1 MTAIIKRKRGRPP
14 KPKPIIP
21 IIETKLDDAKAEEPL
36 NKFERFL
43 NIIRGKS
50 DVKSRIR
57 LLLDPDKVETS
68 TYLTKAEVDFV
79 STALFVAEEFPMFEP
94 LGDYAIQYSLVK
106 ISEQGHGVESV
117 IRFTSAINES
127 KLLSKFNLGVTQT
140 EQQPAKEGRS

>member
-1 MTAIIKRKRGRPP
+1 MTEIIKRKRGRPP
-14 KPKPIIP
+14 KPKVPIIP
-21 IIETKLDDAKAEEPL
+21 APPKEDSMS
-36 NKFERFL
+36 KFEKFL

-79 STALFVAEEFPMFEP
+79 STALYVAQEFPMFET
-94 LGDYAIQYSLVK
+94 LADYAIEYSLVK

-127 KLLSKFNLGVTQT
+127 KLLSKFSLGLTRGE
-140 EQQPAKEGRS
+140 EQVKGKEEKT

>member
-1 MTAIIKRKRGRPP
+1 LTEQPIKRKRGRPP
-14 KPKPIIP
+14 KPKPLEP
-21 IIETKLDDAKAEEPL
+21 EKKDDEMG
-36 NKFERFL
+36 KFERFL

-79 STALFVAEEFPMFEP
+79 STAMFVSDQFPMFEP
-94 LGDYAIQYSLVK
+94 LEEYAMGYCLTK

-127 KLLSKFNLGVTQT
+127 KLLSKFSLGLTRG
-140 EQQPAKEGRS
+140 EQQQPQGKEGKI